1 MVAIDQVEANKAVI
15 RSYIDECVNKHDVD
29 KLGDYMIEN
38 GIDHSAPPGLPQGLA
53 GARMFLGMM
62 WAAFPDVL
70 YTIEDLVGE
79 DDLVTIRATY
89 TGSWQGAF
97 MGKQPTGR
105 SFRVE
110 GIETL
115 RLKDGKYVEHWGGID
130 LVGLMSQIGFY
141 EDVQAAQQSEAIR
154 ELGRKY
160 IEAINEDDFELL
172 AQILDENFV
181 DQAAV
186 GTNMPQGLEGAKAAH
201 LMLREGFPDVRFE
214 IDELLVEGNKLVMRA
229 TGYGTNTGSFFGMPP
244 TGKEVSWV
252 GLRILRVENGKFVE
266 GVAEFDQV
274 GILQQMGIVPSLAPP
289 PDLEANKE
297 IIRRLY
303 DEENKGNID
312 AIDDYMAS
320 DIVIW
325 GDALAP
331 YQKGTA
337 GIKEQVKMVRQAFP
351 DLTVTL
357 EDLVAEGDK
366 VTARI
371 RWRGHFTQGFMD
383 IPATGKECTW
393 TAIAINRIEN
403 GKVAERWFVAS
414 TFSLLQQLGII
425 PDMSGGDGQGAG
437 APAAAGSATG

>member
-1 MVAIDQVEANKAVI
+1 MVASATNQIEANKAVI

-29 KLGDYMIEN
+29 KLGDYMIED

-62 WAAFPDVL
+62 WGAFPDVT

-79 DDLVTIRATY
+79 DDKVTIRATY
-89 TGSWQGAF
+89 NGTWLGAF
-97 MGKQPTGR
+97 MGKPPTNR
-105 SFRVE
+105 SFTVE

-130 LVGLMSQIGFY
+130 LVGLMQQIGFY
-141 EDVQAAQQSEAIR
+141 EGEQVAQAAEQIR

-160 IEAINEDDFELL
+160 IEAINTDNFELL
-172 AQILDENFV
+172 AEILDENFI
-181 DQAAV
+181 DQAAI
-186 GTNMPQGLEGAKAAH
+186 GTDMPQGLEGAKPAH
-201 LMLREGFPDVRFE
+201 LMLRGGFPDVRFE
-214 IDELLVEGNKLVMRA
+214 IDELLVEGDKLVMRA
-229 TGYGTNTGSFFGMPP
+229 TGYGTNDGSFFGMPP

-266 GVAEFDQV
+266 GAAEFDQV
-274 GILQQMGIVPSLAPP
+274 GILQQMGIIPSLAPP
-289 PDLEANKE
+289 PDLEANKA
-297 IIRRLY
+297 IIQRLY

-312 AIDDYMAS
+312 IVDDLMAP
-320 DIVIW
+320 DIVIY

-337 GIKEQVKMVRQAFP
+337 GIKEQVKMVREAFP
-351 DLTVTL
+351 DLVVTV
-357 EDLVAEGDK
+357 EDLIAEGDK

-371 RWRGHFTQGFMD
+371 RWRGHFTKGFMD
-383 IPATGKECTW
+383 IPATGKECNW

-403 GKVAERWFVAS
+403 GRVAERWFVAS

-425 PDMSGGDGQGAG
+425 PAMDG
-437 APAAAGSATG
+437 S